1 LYTKHNNPA
10 NQQGYLEPVR
20 AEPRLGLTTD
30 GPEGR
35 YSLTLRRLLQIL
47 WKRLWIILL
56 AVAVLTGATLGLDLA
71 REPTYEASIEIL
83 VGQEVNTEAA
93 PGTLSGDVQGL
104 QLLTQTMAKAVDSR
118 RLAKAVVRQENLRM
132 TPNDFLENH
141 LSVEQVE
148 ATQFILV
155 DYNDSN
161 PERTQRVAN
170 AIGKVFSEQVSDVSA
185 SANAITASVWE
196 RAALPEEPVSPN
208 PVRDGLLA
216 LVLGLMLGVGLAFLF
231 EYLDNRWRSPEE
243 LEQVSGVPTF
253 GVIPSISIP
262 KGKKGGT

>member
-1 LYTKHNNPA
+1 LRQLGP
-10 NQQGYLEPVR
+10 
-20 AEPRLGLTTD
+20 EPRLGLPTD
-30 GPEGR
+30 VPEGR
-35 YSLTLRRLLQIL
+35 YSLSLRTLLQLL
-47 WKRLWIILL
+47 WKRLWVILFV
-56 AVAVLTGATLGLDLA
+56 VAVLTVGVVGIDLA
-71 REPTYEASIEIL
+71 RAPTYVASIEIL
-83 VGQEVNTEAA
+83 VGQEVGTEPA

-118 RLAKAVVRQENLRM
+118 RLAKAVIRQENLRM

-141 LSVEQVE
+141 LSVQQVE
-148 ATQFILV
+148 ATQFIQV

-253 GVIPSISIP
+253 GVIPRISIP